1 MSPIYVAL
9 LSLLF
14 DKNALS
20 VLLEPGLERMPFPRG
35 GNLRLPPRRCKCPTP
50 NVDFSILNFFG
61 LSWLVP
67 EGEKK
72 AKSDYIN
79 QMNQGQPETCQ
90 MEERSAAEQERSD
103 RELVAEIL
111 SKDRKATAEFVARY
125 ADHVYAYVRRRLIP
139 RADLVEDLVQE
150 VFLAAWESLDKFRGD
165 SSLRNWL
172 LGIARHKV
180 EDHYRKRLRELQLE
194 DARENVESEPAS
206 ALDLEEALAKSQ
218 VGQRTRTIL
227 TTLPET
233 YSVILQWRYWEKR
246 SLRDIAVQTGRTE
259 KAIERLLA
267 RARQQFKKRW
277 YERQSSK

>member
-1 MSPIYVAL
+1 
-9 LSLLF
+9 
-14 DKNALS
+14 
-20 VLLEPGLERMPFPRG
+20 
-35 GNLRLPPRRCKCPTP
+35 
-50 NVDFSILNFFG
+50 
-61 LSWLVP
+61 
-67 EGEKK
+67 
-72 AKSDYIN
+72 
-79 QMNQGQPETCQ
+79 MNQGQPETCR
-90 MEERSAAEQERSD
+90 MEERSASGEKRSD

-180 EDHYRKRLRELQLE
+180 EDHYRKRLRELQLAE
-194 DARENVESEPAS
+194 EEEGTESEPVS
-206 ALDLEEALAKSQ
+206 AHDLEEALAERQ
-218 VGQRTRTIL
+218 TGELTREVLSI
-227 TTLPET
+227 LPET
-233 YSVILQWRYWEKR
+233 YSVVLLWRYWENR

-277 YERQSSK
+277 YEQRSSKRS

>member
-1 MSPIYVAL
+1 M
-9 LSLLF
+9 
-14 DKNALS
+14 
-20 VLLEPGLERMPFPRG
+20 
-35 GNLRLPPRRCKCPTP
+35 
-50 NVDFSILNFFG
+50 
-61 LSWLVP
+61 P
-67 EGEKK
+67 EGEKN
-72 AKSDYIN
+72 AESDYIN
-79 QMNQGQPETCQ
+79 QMNQGQPETWQ
-90 MEERSAAEQERSD
+90 MEERSTAGAERSD

-139 RADLVEDLVQE
+139 RADLVEDMVQE
-150 VFLAAWESLDKFRGD
+150 VFLAAWENLHKFRGE

-194 DARENVESEPAS
+194 EEGENVESDPAGTH
-206 ALDLEEALAKSQ
+206 DLEEALAKRQ
-218 VGQRTRTIL
+218 VGQRTRAIL
-227 TTLPET
+227 STLPET
-233 YSVILQWRYWEKR
+233 QSVILQWRYWENR

-277 YERQSSK
+277 YERQSSE

>member
-1 MSPIYVAL
+1 M
-9 LSLLF
+9 
-14 DKNALS
+14 DQ
-20 VLLEPGLERMPFPRG
+20 E
-35 GNLRLPPRRCKCPTP
+35 
-50 NVDFSILNFFG
+50 
-61 LSWLVP
+61 
-67 EGEKK
+67 
-72 AKSDYIN
+72 
-79 QMNQGQPETCQ
+79 QPETCQ
-90 MEERSAAEQERSD
+90 MKEGSASGEKRSD

-180 EDHYRKRLRELQLE
+180 EDHYRKRLRELQLAE
-194 DARENVESEPAS
+194 EEEGTESEPVS
-206 ALDLEEALAKSQ
+206 AHDLEEALAERQ
-218 VGQRTRTIL
+218 TGELTREVLSI
-227 TTLPET
+227 LPET
-233 YSVILQWRYWEKR
+233 YSVVLLWRYWENR

-277 YERQSSK
+277 YEQRSSKRS

>member
-1 MSPIYVAL
+1 
-9 LSLLF
+9 
-14 DKNALS
+14 
-20 VLLEPGLERMPFPRG
+20 
-35 GNLRLPPRRCKCPTP
+35 
-50 NVDFSILNFFG
+50 
-61 LSWLVP
+61 
-67 EGEKK
+67 
-72 AKSDYIN
+72 
-79 QMNQGQPETCQ
+79 MNQGQPEACQ
-90 MEERSAAEQERSD
+90 TEERSTAGEERSD

-180 EDHYRKRLRELQLE
+180 EDHYRKRLRELQIAHE
-194 DARENVESEPAS
+194 EEGMGSEPAS
-206 ALDLEEALAKSQ
+206 AHDLEKALAERQ
-218 VGQRTRTIL
+218 AGDLTREVLSI
-227 TTLPET
+227 LPET
-233 YSVILQWRYWEKR
+233 YSLVLLWRYWENR

-259 KAIERLLA
+259 KAVERLLA

-277 YERQSSK
+277 YEQQSSK